1 MLVSTKLL
9 TSSTALLKGEKCSSA
24 ILPRKASWI
33 VSLLWNLSK
42 QICVAECLAKR
53 TVATHRK
60 TERDLRRQSKLSV
73 NSLSLSFTFIKTFM
87 HFLNSLHMSHMPH
100 MSHMSHVDVQVTCG
114 NAPRSRMLNGP
125 PCLAWTNGSLKS
137 SAQS

>member
-1 MLVSTKLL
+1 MLVSTKFL

-53 TVATHRK
+53 TVARHRK

-114 NAPRSRMLNGP
+114 NAPRSRMLNGL
-125 PCLAWTNGSLKS
+125 PCLAWTNG
-137 SAQS
+137 